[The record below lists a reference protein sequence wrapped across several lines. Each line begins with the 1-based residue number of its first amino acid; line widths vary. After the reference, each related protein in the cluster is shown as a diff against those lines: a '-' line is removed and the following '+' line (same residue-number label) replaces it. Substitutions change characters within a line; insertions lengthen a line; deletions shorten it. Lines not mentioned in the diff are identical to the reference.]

1 MILMDFSIALF
12 FGITVGLLLGY
23 ITFSINRTESMRKP
37 RTRRL
42 RKIENHLPDFLDSI
56 SSSLEIGNSLQQ
68 SIEIAVKNDRT
79 PLGAYF
85 KKILLKV
92 KSGMTL
98 DVSLEQQ
105 AQEIDGGS
113 LSLALLSMASSYRS
127 GGNLIES
134 LSLLATVCR
143 ERQILRKKI
152 LARTAQSRTQGYV
165 LIFVPI
171 FFMLLLY
178 FVSPHNMIPV
188 LKTSAGRLILI
199 SAVILQLTG
208 GLIIKGMLKQDII

>member
-1 MILMDFSIALF
+1 
-12 FGITVGLLLGY
+12 
-23 ITFSINRTESMRKP
+23 MRKP

-113 LSLALLSMASSYRS
+113 LSLAIRWQFDRVTISSS
-127 GGNLIES
+127 HS
-134 LSLLATVCR
+134 LQRAPNP
-143 ERQILRKKI
+143 
-152 LARTAQSRTQGYV
+152 A
-165 LIFVPI
+165 
-171 FFMLLLY
+171 
-178 FVSPHNMIPV
+178 
-188 LKTSAGRLILI
+188 
-199 SAVILQLTG
+199 
-208 GLIIKGMLKQDII
+208 